1 MARKLM
7 KGAEV
12 LCEAAIKADCKYFFG
27 YPITPQNEVPEYMS
41 RELPKI
47 GGVFVQSESEV
58 AAINMVYGGAASG
71 KRVMTS
77 SSSPGIALKQEGI
90 SYLAAAE
97 LPCVIA
103 SISRSG
109 PGLGGI
115 LPSQAD
121 YFQATRGG
129 GNGDY
134 QCLVVA
140 PANLQEL
147 ADLTQ
152 KSFYLS
158 EKYRTPAIILA
169 DGMLCQMMEPVEIGD
184 SPYELVDNTPWS
196 LEEGTKNRSQH
207 IVSSLH
213 LDVNELEAHN
223 THLQE
228 KYTKMKSEQMYESY
242 LCDDAELVVVS
253 YGSAS
258 RVVRN
263 AVDNLRAKG
272 VKVGLLRP
280 ITLKPFPQKAFD
292 ELGDNVTKLLTA
304 EYSCGQMIDDVKIAN
319 NGKRTVTFYGRTGGS
334 MFSVEEV
341 ENKILLDME
350 ANANE

>member
-1 MARKLM
+1 MSRKLM

-12 LCEAAIKADCKYFFG
+12 LCEAAINADCKYFFG

-47 GGVFVQSESEV
+47 GGVFVQSESEL

-121 YFQATRGG
+121 YNQATRGG

-134 QCLVVA
+134 KCIVVA
-140 PANLQEL
+140 PANLQEM

-158 EKYRTPAIILA
+158 EKYRTPAILLA
-169 DGMLCQMMEPVEIGD
+169 DGMLCQMMEPVEIQK
-184 SPYELVDNTPWS
+184 SPYDVIDNKSWS
-196 LEEGTKNRSQH
+196 LEEGVANRLPH
-207 IVSSLH
+207 LVTSLH

-223 THLQE
+223 VHLQE
-228 KYTKMKSEQMYESY
+228 KYKDITNNEQMYESY
-242 LCDDAELVVVS
+242 LCDDAEVVVVA

-263 AVDNLRAKG
+263 AIDNLRTKG
-272 VKVGLLRP
+272 KKVGLLRP
-280 ITLKPFPQKAFD
+280 ITLYPYPQKAFD
-292 ELGDNVTKLLTA
+292 ELNDCVKHLISA

-319 NGKRTVTFYGRTGGS
+319 NGKRTVGFYGRTGGS
-334 MFSVEEV
+334 MFSVEEI
-341 ENKILLDME
+341 ENKILTDME
-350 ANANE
+350 AI

>member
-1 MARKLM
+1 MAKKLM

-12 LCEAAIKADCKYFFG
+12 LCEAAINADCKYFFG

-47 GGVFVQSESEV
+47 GGVFVQSESEL
-58 AAINMVYGGAASG
+58 AAINMVYGGAATG

-121 YFQATRGG
+121 YNQATRGG

-134 QCLVVA
+134 KCLVVA
-140 PANLQEL
+140 PANLQEM

-158 EKYRTPAIILA
+158 EKYRTPAILLA
-169 DGMLCQMMEPVEIGD
+169 DGMLCQMMEPVEIQK
-184 SPYELVDNTPWS
+184 SPYEVIDNRSWS
-196 LEEGTKNRSQH
+196 LEEGVKNRSQH

-223 THLQE
+223 IHLQE
-228 KYTKMKSEQMYESY
+228 KYRKIVENEQMYESY

-263 AVDNLRAKG
+263 AVDNLRANGK
-272 VKVGLLRP
+272 KVGLLRP
-280 ITLKPFPQKAFD
+280 ITLYPFPQKAFD
-292 ELGDNVTKLLTA
+292 ELNDSVKHLMAA

-319 NGKRTVTFYGRTGGS
+319 NGKRTVGFYGRTGGS
-334 MFSVEEV
+334 MFSVEEI
-341 ENKILLDME
+341 EEKILADME
-350 ANANE
+350 AM

>member
-1 MARKLM
+1 MAKKLM

-12 LCEAAIKADCKYFFG
+12 ICESAIAANCKYFYG

-41 RELPKI
+41 KVLPKI
-47 GGVFVQSESEV
+47 GGAFVQAESEV

-134 QCLVVA
+134 KCIVLA
-140 PANLQEL
+140 PSNLQEL
-147 ADLTQ
+147 SDLTQ
-152 KSFYLS
+152 KAFYLS
-158 EKYRTPAIILA
+158 EKYRTPSIILA
-169 DGMLCQMMEPVEIGD
+169 DGMLCQMMEPVDIKKGL
-184 SPYELVDNTPWS
+184 YENIDNKSWS
-196 LEEGTKNRSQH
+196 LEEGTKTRKPH
-207 IVSSLH
+207 IISSLH
-213 LDVNELEAHN
+213 LLADELEEHN
-223 THLQE
+223 NNLHAKYQTILAQE
-228 KYTKMKSEQMYESY
+228 QEFEMY
-242 LCDDAELVVVS
+242 LCDDANLVVVA

-258 RVVRN
+258 RIARN

-272 VKVGLLRP
+272 IKVGLIRP
-280 ITLKPFPQKAFD
+280 VTLFPFPKKAFD
-292 ELGDNVTKLLTA
+292 SLNSSVTDLLVT
-304 EYSCGQMIDDVKIAN
+304 EFSMGQMIDDVKIAN
-319 NGKRTVTFYGRTGGS
+319 NGAKNVHFFGRTGGN
-334 MFSVEEV
+334 MFSVEQV
-341 ENKILLDME
+341 EEQILNIVEGM
-350 ANANE
+350 

>member
-1 MARKLM
+1 MAKKLM

-12 LCEAAIKADCKYFFG
+12 ICEAAIHADCKYFFG
-27 YPITPQNEVPEYMS
+27 YPITPQNEVPEYMA

-47 GGVFVQSESEV
+47 GGQFVQAESEV
-58 AAINMVYGGAASG
+58 AAINMVYGGASTG

-115 LPSQAD
+115 LPSQSD

-134 QCLVVA
+134 KCIVVA
-140 PANLQEL
+140 PANLQEM

-158 EKYRTPAIILA
+158 EKYRTPAILLA
-169 DGMLCQMMEPVEIGD
+169 DGMLCQMMEPVEITA
-184 SPYELVDNTPWS
+184 SPYEKIDNRPWS
-196 LEEGTKNRSQH
+196 VEEGTASRDVH
-207 IVSSLH
+207 VISSIH
-213 LDVNELEAHN
+213 LMADELEEHN
-223 THLQE
+223 E
-228 KYTKMKSEQMYESY
+228 KLGNKYSEIEKNEQMYELY
-242 LCDDAELVVVS
+242 QCDDAHTVIVA

-258 RVVRN
+258 RIARN
-263 AVDNLRAKG
+263 AVDKLREQG
-272 VKVGLLRP
+272 LKVGMLRP
-280 ITLKPFPQKAFD
+280 ISLFPFPTEAF
-292 ELGDNVTKLLTA
+292 EKLGDNVKQFLSA
-304 EYSCGQMIDDVKIAN
+304 EFSKGQMLQDIKIAN
-319 NGKRTVTFYGRTGGS
+319 NGKREVFFFGRTGGN
-334 MFSVEEV
+334 MFSVDELTNHMLNNLEV
-341 ENKILLDME
+341 K
-350 ANANE
+350 

>member
-27 YPITPQNEVPEYMS
+27 YPITPQNEVPEYMA

-47 GGVFVQSESEV
+47 GGVFVQSESEI
-58 AAINMVYGGAASG
+58 AAINMVYGGAATG

-90 SYLAAAE
+90 TYLAGAE

-121 YFQATRGG
+121 YYQATRGG

-134 QCLVVA
+134 ECVVVA
-140 PANLQEL
+140 PSNLQEL

-152 KSFYLS
+152 KAFYLA
-158 EKYRTPAIILA
+158 EKYRTPAILLA
-169 DGMLCQMMEPVEIGD
+169 DGMLCQMMEPVEINE
-184 SPYELVDNTPWS
+184 SPYEKIDNRPWS
-196 LEEGTKNRSQH
+196 LEEGTASRPQH
-207 IVSSLH
+207 VVSSLH

-223 THLQE
+223 IHLQE
-228 KYTKMKSEQMYESY
+228 KYKKMQSEQMYESY
-242 LCDDAELVVVS
+242 LCDDATLVVVS

-263 AVDNLRAKG
+263 AVDNLRKKG
-272 VKVGLLRP
+272 IKVGLLRP
-280 ITLKPFPQKAFD
+280 ITLNPFPQKAFD
-292 ELGDNVTKLLTA
+292 ELGESVKHLLAA
-304 EYSCGQMIDDVKIAN
+304 EYSCGQMVDDVKIAN
-319 NGKRTVTFYGRTGGS
+319 NGKRTVSFYGRTGGS
-334 MFSVEEV
+334 MFSVEEIE
-341 ENKILLDME
+341 ENIMKIME
-350 ANANE
+350 AN